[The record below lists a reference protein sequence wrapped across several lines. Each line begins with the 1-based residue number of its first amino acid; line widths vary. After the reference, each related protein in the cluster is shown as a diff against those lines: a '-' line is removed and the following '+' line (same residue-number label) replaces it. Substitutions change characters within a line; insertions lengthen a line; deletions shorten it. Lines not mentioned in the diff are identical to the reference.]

1 MKVEMPVEVV
11 SEACRTCT
19 RLKVMVLD
27 EHAAGGEIV
36 SRDMECAHYDDC
48 LNALD
53 IWTRGQKEQ
62 ESGKK

>member
-53 IWTRGQKEQ
+53 IWKRGQKEQ